1 MEWKVK
7 TYLRIYESHCEIAG
21 NVYERKKIRSTRHL
35 FSYHNKVG
43 GRRRH
48 TVFLA
53 HICVRKYL
61 S

>member
-1 MEWKVK
+1 M
-7 TYLRIYESHCEIAG
+7 LRLFGEIVG
-21 NVYERKKIRSTRHL
+21 NVYEREKIRSTRHL

-43 GRRRH
+43 GRQRH

-61 S
+61 P